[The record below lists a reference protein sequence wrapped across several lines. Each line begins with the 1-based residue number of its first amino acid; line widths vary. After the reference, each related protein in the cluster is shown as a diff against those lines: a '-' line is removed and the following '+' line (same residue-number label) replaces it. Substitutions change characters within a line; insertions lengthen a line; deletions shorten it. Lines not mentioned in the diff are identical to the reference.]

1 MVTHYIIM
9 SDGNEV
15 ARLNSMEEATQAVEM
30 FRMQTPHASF
40 EIEIVE
46 VSSVKPGFGRDPDL
60 H

>member
-1 MVTHYIIM
+1 MVTHYNIM
-9 SDGNEV
+9 SNGNEV

-46 VSSVKPGFGRDPDL
+46 VSSVNPGFGRDPDL

>member
-1 MVTHYIIM
+1 MVTHYNIM
-9 SDGNEV
+9 SNGKEV

-30 FRMQTPHASF
+30 FRMQSPHSDF
-40 EIEIVE
+40 DIEIIE

>member
-1 MVTHYIIM
+1 MVTHYNIM
-9 SDGNEV
+9 SNGNEV

-40 EIEIVE
+40 EIEVVE

>member
-1 MVTHYIIM
+1 MVTHYNIM
-9 SDGNEV
+9 SNGNEV

-40 EIEIVE
+40 EREIVE

>member
-1 MVTHYIIM
+1 MVTHYNIM
-9 SDGNEV
+9 SNGNEV

>member
-1 MVTHYIIM
+1 MFTHYNIM
-9 SDGNEV
+9 SNGNEV

>member
-1 MVTHYIIM
+1 MVTHYNIM
-9 SDGNEV
+9 SNGNEV

-30 FRMQTPHASF
+30 FRMQTLHASF